1 MANDI
6 LKNNS
11 LQSLIKSLNIDKN
24 QEVLLLEKVP
34 QMDLKERIDLF
45 KDLTEIYLL
54 NLEEK
59 ESLEN
64 LRRFIKN

>member
-1 MANDI
+1 M
-6 LKNNS
+6 
-11 LQSLIKSLNIDKN
+11 
-24 QEVLLLEKVP
+24 EKVP

>member
-11 LQSLIKSLNIDKN
+11 LQSLIRSLSVDKD

-34 QMDLKERIDLF
+34 EMGLKERVDLF

-64 LRRFIKN
+64 LRRFLKN